1 MRFISLSLTLLLFGH
16 SAGAPLTAAVLR
28 VRPGATGDSSGDSW
42 LNAVPSLATAL
53 NQAVAGDELWVVL
66 GSHQAPAPTLVNP
79 APVPP
84 FPFVPDPLDNATV
97 AFLFPAGVR
106 VLGGFAGT
114 EDSAGQRDPAV
125 NLTRLVAAC
134 LNGARAAFVFKSE
147 AELLDGF
154 VIDGQSLS
162 AGGMSGAGTVIR
174 ECTFRFCRAAPP
186 PGGQHFGRPG
196 AALTTTGR
204 VERCVMEFNI
214 STTGAAVWAQDATLI
229 QCRILNNR
237 NLGDTLGSAEGG
249 GVRALNA
256 TLGNCLIALNRIE
269 AARPP
274 ASSLGG
280 GIYGTARLVNCT
292 IAANVILHPVAGG
305 ALGSGAYLEYDS
317 EVWNSIVWGNV
328 GGAGSQFVVSSS
340 STVSHSV
347 IPGGYQGAGNLGTD
361 PQFNDSASGDFR
373 LAVGSP
379 ARDAGTLTELPL
391 LSERDLDGKWR
402 VIDADGDGL
411 ARVDMGAYEAGD
423 YARFLGI
430 TIGPSRKAR
439 LDVET
444 SLANGLRIE
453 ATTNLIDWVD
463 LGPLSASGA
472 NWVFRDEGA
481 PGIGR
486 RTYRFATP

>member
-1 MRFISLSLTLLLFGH
+1 MKIIPFSLTLLLFAQ
-16 SAGAPLTAAVLR
+16 SAGSPLTAAVLR
-28 VRPGATGDSSGDSW
+28 VRPGAAGDNSGDSW
-42 LNAVPSLATAL
+42 LNAVPSLAPAL
-53 NQAVAGDELWVVL
+53 NQAVAGDELWVAL

-114 EDSAGQRDPAV
+114 EDSAGQRDPAL

-186 PGGQHFGRPG
+186 PGDQHFGRPG

-214 STTGAAVWAQDATLI
+214 STTGAAVWAQDATLA

-237 NLGDTLGSAEGG
+237 NLGDTMHTAHGG

-256 TLGNCLIALNRIE
+256 TLENCLIALNRIE
-269 AARPP
+269 GARPP

-280 GIYGTARLVNCT
+280 GIYGGARLVNNT

-305 ALGSGAYLEYDS
+305 ALGSGAYLRDHS

-328 GGAGSQFVVSSS
+328 GGGGSQFVAGTL

-347 IPGGYQGAGNLGTD
+347 IPGGYQGAGNLGMY
-361 PQFNDSASGDFR
+361 PQFNDSANGDFR
-373 LAVGSP
+373 LAAGSP
-379 ARDAGTLTELPL
+379 ARDAGTLADPPL

-411 ARVDMGAYEAGD
+411 VMIDMGAHEAGD

-439 LDVET
+439 LDVES

-472 NWVFRDEGA
+472 NWVFRDESA

-486 RTYRFATP
+486 RIYRLAAP

>member
-1 MRFISLSLTLLLFGH
+1 MKIFPLSLTLLLLAH
-16 SAGAPLTAAVLR
+16 SAGSPLSAAVLR
-28 VRPGATGDSSGDSW
+28 VRPGATGDGSGNSW
-42 LNAVPSLATAL
+42 LNAIPSLVAAL
-53 NQAVAGDELWVVL
+53 NQAVAGDEIWVAL

-84 FPFVPDPLDNATV
+84 FPSVPDPLDNATV

-114 EDSAGQRDPAV
+114 EDSPGQRDPAI

-134 LNGARAAFVFKSE
+134 LNGVRAAFVFKSE

-154 VIDGQSLS
+154 LIDGQSLS

-186 PGGQHFGRPG
+186 PGDHHFGRPG

-204 VERCVMEFNI
+204 VERCVIEFNV
-214 STTGAAVWAQDATLI
+214 STSGAAVWAQDATLA

-237 NLGDTLGSAEGG
+237 NLGDTMHTAHGG

-256 TLGNCLIALNRIE
+256 TLENCLIALNRIE
-269 AARPP
+269 GARPP

-280 GIYGTARLVNCT
+280 GIYGGARLVNCT
-292 IAANVILHPVAGG
+292 ITANVILHPVAGG
-305 ALGSGAYLEYDS
+305 ALGSGVFLQFES
-317 EVWNSIVWGNV
+317 EVWNSIVWGNL
-328 GGAGSQFVVSSS
+328 GGASSQFVAGSS
-340 STVSHSV
+340 STVSHSI
-347 IPGGYQGAGNLGTD
+347 IPGGHEGTGNLGTD
-361 PQFNDSASGDFR
+361 PQFIDSGNGDFR
-373 LAVGSP
+373 LAADSP
-379 ARDAGTLTELPL
+379 ARDAGTLTGLPL

-411 ARVDMGAYEAGD
+411 AMIDMGAYEAGD

-444 SLANGLRIE
+444 SLVNGLRIE

-463 LGPLSASGA
+463 LGPLSASGV
-472 NWVFRDEGA
+472 NWVFRDEAA

-486 RTYRFATP
+486 RSYRFTTP

>member
-1 MRFISLSLTLLLFGH
+1 
-16 SAGAPLTAAVLR
+16 
-28 VRPGATGDSSGDSW
+28 
-42 LNAVPSLATAL
+42 
-53 NQAVAGDELWVVL
+53 
-66 GSHQAPAPTLVNP
+66 
-79 APVPP
+79 
-84 FPFVPDPLDNATV
+84 
-97 AFLFPAGVR
+97 
-106 VLGGFAGT
+106 
-114 EDSAGQRDPAV
+114 
-125 NLTRLVAAC
+125 
-134 LNGARAAFVFKSE
+134 
-147 AELLDGF
+147 
-154 VIDGQSLS
+154 
-162 AGGMSGAGTVIR
+162 
-174 ECTFRFCRAAPP
+174 
-186 PGGQHFGRPG
+186 
-196 AALTTTGR
+196 
-204 VERCVMEFNI
+204 
-214 STTGAAVWAQDATLI
+214 
-229 QCRILNNR
+229 
-237 NLGDTLGSAEGG
+237 LGDTMHTAHGG

-256 TLGNCLIALNRIE
+256 TLESCLIALNRIE

-280 GIYGTARLVNCT
+280 GIYGGARLVNNT

-305 ALGSGAYLEYDS
+305 ALGSGAYLRDHS

-328 GGAGSQFVVSSS
+328 GGGGSQFVAGTL

-347 IPGGYQGAGNLGTD
+347 IPGGYQGAGNLGMD
-361 PQFNDSASGDFR
+361 PQFNDSANGDFR
-373 LAVGSP
+373 LAAGSP
-379 ARDAGTLTELPL
+379 ARDAGTLAGLPL

-411 ARVDMGAYEAGD
+411 ARVDMGAHEAGD

>member
-1 MRFISLSLTLLLFGH
+1 MKIIPLSLTLLLFAQ
-16 SAGAPLTAAVLR
+16 SAGSPLTAAVLR
-28 VRPGATGDSSGDSW
+28 VRPGAAGGNSGDSW

-53 NQAVAGDELWVVL
+53 NQAVAGDELWVAL

-162 AGGMSGAGTVIR
+162 AGGMSGAGNVIR

-214 STTGAAVWAQDATLI
+214 STSGAAVWAQDATLI
-229 QCRILNNR
+229 QCRIVNNR
-237 NLGDTLGSAEGG
+237 NLGDTLGSALGG

-280 GIYGTARLVNCT
+280 GIYGGARLVNCT

-305 ALGSGAYLEYDS
+305 ALGSGAYLQDNG

-328 GGAGSQFVVSSS
+328 GGAGSQFVAGTS

-361 PQFNDSASGDFR
+361 PQFNDSSNGDFR

-411 ARVDMGAYEAGD
+411 ARG
-423 YARFLGI
+423 
-430 TIGPSRKAR
+430 
-439 LDVET
+439 
-444 SLANGLRIE
+444 
-453 ATTNLIDWVD
+453 
-463 LGPLSASGA
+463 
-472 NWVFRDEGA
+472 
-481 PGIGR
+481 
-486 RTYRFATP
+486 

>member
-1 MRFISLSLTLLLFGH
+1 MKSISLSLTLLLLAH

-28 VRPGATGDSSGDSW
+28 VRPGAAGDNSGDSW

-53 NQAVAGDELWVVL
+53 NQAVAGDEIWVAL
-66 GSHQAPAPTLVNP
+66 GAHQAPAPTLVNP

-84 FPFVPDPLDNATV
+84 PWVPDPLDNATV
-97 AFLFPAGVR
+97 AFLFPAGLR

-114 EDSAGQRDPAV
+114 EDSAGQRDPVV

-162 AGGMSGAGTVIR
+162 AGGMSGVGAVIR
-174 ECTFRFCRAAPP
+174 DCKFRFCRAAPP
-186 PGGQHFGRPG
+186 PGDQHFGRPG

-204 VERCVMEFNI
+204 VERCVFEFNV
-214 STTGAAVWAQDATLI
+214 STSGAAVWAREAALV

-237 NLGDTLGSAEGG
+237 NLGDTMHTAHGG

-256 TLGNCLIALNRIE
+256 TLENCLIALNRIE
-269 AARPP
+269 GARPP

-280 GIYGTARLVNCT
+280 GIYGGARLINCT

-305 ALGSGAYLEYDS
+305 ALGSGAYLQGG

-328 GGAGSQFVVSSS
+328 GGAGSQFVAGTSG
-340 STVSHSV
+340 TVSHSV
-347 IPGGYQGAGNLGTD
+347 IPGGYLGAGNLGTD
-361 PQFNDSASGDFR
+361 PQFNDSANGDFR

-379 ARDAGTLTELPL
+379 ARDAGTLAELPL

-402 VIDADGDGL
+402 VIDSDGDGL
-411 ARVDMGAYEAGD
+411 ARIDLGAHEAGD
-423 YARFLGI
+423 FTRFLGI

-472 NWVFRDEGA
+472 NWVFRDESA

-486 RTYRFATP
+486 RIYRFATP